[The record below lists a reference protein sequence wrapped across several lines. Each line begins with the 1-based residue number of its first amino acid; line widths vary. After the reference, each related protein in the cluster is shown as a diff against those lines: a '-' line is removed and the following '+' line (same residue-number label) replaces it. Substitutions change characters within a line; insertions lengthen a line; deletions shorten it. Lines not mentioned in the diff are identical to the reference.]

1 MLDVMLVSPS
11 SVVAKEKAS
20 SVVLPGESGYLDL
33 RENHTE
39 FLTQMTSGLVTVK
52 TDKGEKNF
60 FVSGG
65 YAQVK
70 ENKLILLAD
79 IAEACEHIDIE
90 RAKSSAKRA
99 EERLAN
105 TKDSSTDI
113 VRALASLKRAQD
125 RQAAVGRSKILS

>member
-11 SVVAKEKAS
+11 SVVAEEQAAS
-20 SVVLPGESGYLDL
+20 VILPGELGYLDL

-39 FLTQMTSGLVTVK
+39 FLTQMASGLVTLETSGGKKV
-52 TDKGEKNF
+52 F

-79 IAEACEHIDIE
+79 IAEAADHIDLE
-90 RAKSSAKRA
+90 RARASAKRA

-105 TKDSSTDI
+105 TKDGSIEID
-113 VRALASLKRAQD
+113 RALASLRRAQD
-125 RQAAVGRSKILS
+125 RQAVLGRMKLLS